1 MFIASGPALVAAQ
14 CKAGIVGSFPALN
27 ARPAEQLDVWLTD
40 LQRELADYQAAHPD
54 KKVGPIAV
62 NQIVH
67 QSNDRLAHDVE
78 VCVKHQV
85 PIIIS
90 SLRAPP
96 QEMLDAV
103 HAYGGIVLHD
113 VVSIR
118 HAEKALEAGVDGLIL
133 VAAGAG
139 GHAGA
144 LSPFALV
151 GEVRKFFDGPIA
163 LSGSIATGDA
173 ILAAQAMG
181 ADFAYIGSRWLA
193 TQRIER
199 QRRLPRRDRRI
210 GGGRHRLHQPVH
222 RRARQLPEEIDRG
235 GRAGSGQ
242 PAGVGQEQDEFRL
255 RQRQGLAR
263 HLGRG
268 PGRRPDGRR
277 ADRGGDG
284 GALDAAVSGGAGAVG
299 HRDSRRPAQAG
310 IQAAGNVQ
318 LLHGRCAGTTFS
330 MDAGSH
336 GDVRPPACP
345 HPGSPTA
352 PAGCASSHAHPCR
365 SRPRTVR
372 DASGRRYRPAPAS
385 CLPRSLSAEHGQDH
399 LGRAHVEQALLHVRP
414 GSRLRRGCRRPR

>member
-1 MFIASGPALVAAQ
+1 MALPTVLQNLSLPVIASPMFIASGPALVAAQ

-54 KKVGPIAV
+54 AKVGPIAV

-67 QSNDRLAHDVE
+67 GSNDRLAHDVE

-151 GEVRKFFDGPIA
+151 GVGRNFFDGPIA
-163 LSGSIATGDA
+163 LSGAIATGDA

-193 TQRIER
+193 TKEANVSDAYRDAIVESSAADVVYTNLFTGVHGNYLKKSIVAAGLDPDN
-199 QRRLPRRDRRI
+199 LPVSDKSKMSF
-210 GGGRHRLHQPVH
+210 G
-222 RRARQLPEEIDRG
+222 
-235 GRAGSGQ
+235 AGSAKAWRDIWGAGQ
-242 PAGVGQEQDEFRL
+242 GVGLMDDVPTVAQMVERL
-255 RQRQGLAR
+255 RQQYEAAR
-263 HLGRG
+263 ARLGIR
-268 PGRRPDGRR
+268 
-277 ADRGGDG
+277 
-284 GALDAAVSGGAGAVG
+284 
-299 HRDSRRPAQAG
+299 
-310 IQAAGNVQ
+310 
-318 LLHGRCAGTTFS
+318 
-330 MDAGSH
+330 
-336 GDVRPPACP
+336 
-345 HPGSPTA
+345 
-352 PAGCASSHAHPCR
+352 
-365 SRPRTVR
+365 
-372 DASGRRYRPAPAS
+372 
-385 CLPRSLSAEHGQDH
+385 
-399 LGRAHVEQALLHVRP
+399 
-414 GSRLRRGCRRPR
+414 

>member
-1 MFIASGPALVAAQ
+1 MALPTVLQNLSLPVIASPMFIASGPALVAAQ
-14 CKAGIVGSFPALN
+14 CKAGIVGAFPALN

-40 LQRELADYQAAHPD
+40 LQKELADYQAAHPD
-54 KKVGPIAV
+54 KRVGPIAV

-96 QEMLDAV
+96 PEMLDAV

-151 GEVRKFFDGPIA
+151 GEVRKFFDGPVA

-181 ADFAYIGSRWLA
+181 ADLAYIGSRWLA
-193 TQRIER
+193 TQESNVSDAYRDAIVASSAADIVYTNLFTGVHGNYLKKSIVAAGLDPDN
-199 QRRLPRRDRRI
+199 LPVSDKSKMSF
-210 GGGRHRLHQPVH
+210 
-222 RRARQLPEEIDRG
+222 
-235 GRAGSGQ
+235 GSGSAKAWRDIWGAGQ
-242 PAGVGQEQDEFRL
+242 GVGLMEDVPTVAEMVERL
-255 RQRQGLAR
+255 TRQY
-263 HLGRG
+263 
-268 PGRRPDGRR
+268 
-277 ADRGGDG
+277 
-284 GALDAAVSGGAGAVG
+284 
-299 HRDSRRPAQAG
+299 
-310 IQAAGNVQ
+310 QAA
-318 LLHGRCAGTTFS
+318 RE
-330 MDAGSH
+330 
-336 GDVRPPACP
+336 R
-345 HPGSPTA
+345 
-352 PAGCASSHAHPCR
+352 
-365 SRPRTVR
+365 
-372 DASGRRYRPAPAS
+372 
-385 CLPRSLSAEHGQDH
+385 
-399 LGRAHVEQALLHVRP
+399 LGLK
-414 GSRLRRGCRRPR
+414 G

>member
-1 MFIASGPALVAAQ
+1 MALPPVLQDLSLPVIASPMFIASGPALVAAQ

-27 ARPAEQLDVWLTD
+27 ARPAELLDTWLTD
-40 LQRELADYQAAHPD
+40 LQRELADYQEAHPD

-67 QSNDRLAHDVE
+67 QSNDRLEHDVA

-96 QEMLDAV
+96 KEMLDAV
-103 HAYGGIVLHD
+103 HAYGGIVMHD

-193 TQRIER
+193 TRESNVTDAYRSAIVESTAADVVYTNLFTGVHGNYLKKSIVAAGLDPDN
-199 QRRLPRRDRRI
+199 LPVSDKSKMSF
-210 GGGRHRLHQPVH
+210 
-222 RRARQLPEEIDRG
+222 
-235 GRAGSGQ
+235 GSGSAKAWRDIWGAGQ
-242 PAGVGQEQDEFRL
+242 GVGLMDDVPTVAEMVARL
-255 RQRQGLAR
+255 TQQY
-263 HLGRG
+263 
-268 PGRRPDGRR
+268 
-277 ADRGGDG
+277 
-284 GALDAAVSGGAGAVG
+284 
-299 HRDSRRPAQAG
+299 
-310 IQAAGNVQ
+310 QAA
-318 LLHGRCAGTTFS
+318 RE
-330 MDAGSH
+330 
-336 GDVRPPACP
+336 R
-345 HPGSPTA
+345 
-352 PAGCASSHAHPCR
+352 
-365 SRPRTVR
+365 
-372 DASGRRYRPAPAS
+372 
-385 CLPRSLSAEHGQDH
+385 
-399 LGRAHVEQALLHVRP
+399 LGLKA
-414 GSRLRRGCRRPR
+414 